1 MHAEAYAGLIDI
13 VLSTTIA
20 RFGRDAKEVIECL
33 RILRACDVRVIF
45 EEDGLDSFNESDTLM
60 IELFA
65 AIAQAENE
73 NRSQSIKWGHEK
85 RAEQGQSKLYN
96 RKTFGYENDNEGNL
110 KITPTQADTVKLIFS
125 LYLSGLSI
133 LRIIRELENR
143 DIKSPTGKDL
153 WNKRCIN
160 TIIFL

>member
-1 MHAEAYAGLIDI
+1 M
-13 VLSTTIA
+13 V
-20 RFGRDAKEVIECL
+20 
-33 RILRACDVRVIF
+33 
-45 EEDGLDSFNESDTLM
+45 N
-60 IELFA
+60 
-65 AIAQAENE
+65 
-73 NRSQSIKWGHEK
+73 KWGHEK
-85 RAEQGQSKLYN
+85 RAEQGQSELYN

-153 WNKRCIN
+153 
-160 TIIFL
+160 